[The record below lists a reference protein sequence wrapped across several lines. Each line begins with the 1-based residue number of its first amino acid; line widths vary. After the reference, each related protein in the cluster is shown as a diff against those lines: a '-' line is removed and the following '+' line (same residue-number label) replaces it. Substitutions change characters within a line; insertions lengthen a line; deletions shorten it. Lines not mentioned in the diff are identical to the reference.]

1 MAVDNKTVVQP
12 VPCAPAGAATA
23 IETHVAVSKSVVIGR
38 APECDLVIQDAK
50 ASRRHCR
57 LTRGADSFL
66 LEDLGSKNGTFV
78 DGKRIQAPVSLKV
91 SQTFKV
97 GDTIFYLS

>member
-12 VPCAPAGAATA
+12 VPCAPADPAKALEA
-23 IETHVAVSKSVVIGR
+23 RVAVSKSVVIGR
-38 APECDLVIQDAK
+38 GPECDLVIQDAK

-57 LTRGADSFL
+57 LTRDASGFL

-78 DGKRIQAPVSLKV
+78 EGKRIQAPVTLRV